1 MSESCNWAAIMA
13 GGDGQRLQA
22 FTQLIAGDARPK
34 QFCRLFGSK
43 SLLHETRARVCR
55 NVEPW
60 RTVYVVTRHH
70 EPFYRAE
77 LADVPRAHVIEQPLN
92 RGTAAAILYAMR
104 RVSLL
109 GHNPAIGFF
118 PADHYYPDAES
129 FRRSVEAAY
138 AVAHAQP
145 DRIVL
150 LGARADRPET
160 DYGWIEPGQ
169 RLEFWRAPAVAR
181 MTVRRVAAFFEKPSG
196 RTATEL
202 FRNRCLWNTFVLVG
216 KPSAFL
222 RMFERSVP
230 GLIRS
235 FEVLKQARTL
245 SDEIRLAEALYE
257 SIPPLDFSRDVVSP
271 RPDQLAVVELPAA
284 GWTDLGEP
292 SRVLDVLATRRGR
305 PRASSSFS
313 RAS

>member
-34 QFCRLFGSK
+34 QFCRLFGSQT
-43 SLLHETRARVCR
+43 LLHDTRARVCR

-70 EPFYRAE
+70 ERFYRAE
-77 LADVPRAHVIEQPLN
+77 LSDVPRAHVIEQPLN
-92 RGTAAAILYAMR
+92 RGTAAAILYTLR

-109 GHNPAIGFF
+109 GQDPIVGFF
-118 PADHYYPDAES
+118 PADHYYLDTES

-138 AVAHAQP
+138 AVARAQP

-150 LGARADRPET
+150 LGARAERPET
-160 DYGWIEPGQ
+160 DYGWIEPGH

-181 MTVRRVAAFFEKPSG
+181 MTVRRVAAFVEKPSG
-196 RTATEL
+196 KQAAHL
-202 FRNRCLWNTFVLVG
+202 FRERCLWNTFVLVG
-216 KPSAFL
+216 KASAFL
-222 RMFERSVP
+222 DMFEESAP
-230 GLIRS
+230 GLLRA
-235 FEVLKQARTL
+235 FDVLRQARTL
-245 SDEIRLAEALYE
+245 SDEVRIAETLYGT
-257 SIPPLDFSRDVVSP
+257 IPSTDFSRDIIST
-271 RPDQLAVVELPAA
+271 RTDRLAVVELPVS

-292 SRVLDVLATRRGR
+292 SRVLDVLANRRGR
-305 PRASSSFS
+305 PRATFS
-313 RAS
+313 QAS